1 MNNTIRK
8 YALSIAARRR
18 FVAALQALAADA
30 RFSKAD
36 RTIFA
41 RHAEQWQRTLP
52 RKK

>member
-1 MNNTIRK
+1 MSNTIPK

-18 FVAALQALAADA
+18 YVVALHALAADA

-52 RKK
+52 KRK